1 MCLRA
6 HSVPEFRH
14 FRRARRLRRA
24 VPSPTPTRV
33 GRLIEC
39 PILATQNSQDV
50 TVKPHSRDESVVA
63 FEYLANLDYPE
74 VQDYLES
81 SLNSENRAIVDEAM
95 TNLILRFD
103 SLKARDKLLK
113 SLNNKDSIISD
124 ELKYRLA
131 STFDGNFAVPFR
143 SDNTEFAWKYLVHQ
157 RDWSIYNWVHNYTID
172 YWH

>member
-1 MCLRA
+1 MKLLTVNEKKTVAAWAILRSGGIKEPYLSYLTSKA
-6 HSVPEFRH
+6 QTAVD
-14 FRRARRLRRA
+14 A
-24 VPSPTPTRV
+24 VPK
-33 GRLIEC
+33 
-39 PILATQNSQDV
+39 
-50 TVKPHSRDESVVA
+50 VKGLSSRDESVVA